1 MLLFNKMNTL
11 TIFAGWGPCG
21 ALNSA
26 GETEF
31 YAIGTALQLLA
42 LAVSGLLLLIANGR
56 FVKRFNQDKS
66 PKPIYLLLNIMAVL
80 IKAAVAYTALVVL
93 IDFIVGDANL
103 SGYDGNIACDP
114 IDGGIVAQA
123 VLVFVLALFLGYRQ
137 YVKYFSKRR
146 NLN

>member
-1 MLLFNKMNTL
+1 MNNL

-31 YAIGTALQLLA
+31 YALATALQLLA
-42 LAVSGLLLLIANGR
+42 LAVSGLLLVFANGR

-66 PKPIYLLLNIMAVL
+66 PKPIYLFLNIIAGL
-80 IKAAVAYTALVVL
+80 IKIAVTFTALIVVA
-93 IDFIVGDANL
+93 DFAIGDANL
-103 SGYDGNIACDP
+103 GGYDGNIACDP
-114 IDGGIVAQA
+114 IDGGIVTQA
-123 VLVFVLALFLGYRQ
+123 IFIFALTLFLGYRQ
-137 YVKYFSKRR
+137 YAKYLSKRK